1 MNRQPETAKSLKK
14 TSDMEERQQVQQM
27 EELTP
32 EEKAENFKV
41 NIPLETRG
49 HWIHNVTGCYKKKL

>member
-49 HWIHNVTGCYKKKL
+49 H